1 MMKIGAVQRLVVAL
15 YALVWG
21 ALPGASALPVKKIL
35 NNGLTVLVSPEPG
48 SGRVAAVLMVRAGDV
63 DDPSEVPGANRLL
76 ARLLVN
82 SAAHRGPDRFTEFAV
97 DGSVWSAA
105 ETDVTTFSAVTTP
118 DQLDTALRLLNV
130 VLEPPP
136 WNTGDM
142 ARAVRR
148 EADSDADEQPTDYE
162 HDLAVLESRL
172 GNAVSAM
179 MSSSRGPSPDEL
191 RRLHARL
198 YTANRMTLAVVG
210 DVTSAEVFAGA
221 GRAFRKIEPDYNKE
235 GKRDRFA
242 ARQPK
247 MEPTGTYAFSGY
259 KAPPVT
265 DPDAP
270 AVEVLAAAAGTGKT
284 GFLFRYLRETDGAG
298 YESGAVYPKR
308 LGPSVAALF
317 ARSPNDARVMRDRLS
332 ALWKQTID
340 GSPED
345 LRRARLR
352 AVHNHQAQRQTMRD
366 RAYWLAFRETAGVG
380 AEDEWTTRLAAVTD
394 EQLKACANRWFS
406 GAPAVVP

>member
-1 MMKIGAVQRLVVAL
+1 MIINGAAQRLVVAL
-15 YALVWG
+15 CVLLWG
-21 ALPGASALPVKKIL
+21 ALPGASAPPVKKVL

-48 SGRVAAVLMVRAGDV
+48 SGRVSAVLMVRAGDV
-63 DDPSEVPGANRLL
+63 DDPPGVPGANRLL
-76 ARLLVN
+76 ASLLVN
-82 SAAHRGPDRFTEFAV
+82 SAAHRGPDRFAVFAV

-105 ETDVTTFSAVTTP
+105 ETDVTTYSAVTTP
-118 DQLDTALRLLNV
+118 DQMDTALRLLNV

-136 WNTGDM
+136 WNTGDV

-172 GNAVSAM
+172 GNTVSAM
-179 MSSSRGPSPDEL
+179 LSSSRGPSPDEL
-191 RRLHARL
+191 RRVHARL

-210 DVTSAEVFAGA
+210 DVTASEVFAGA
-221 GRAFRKIEPDYNKE
+221 GRAFRKIEPDYDKDGNRE
-235 GKRDRFA
+235 RFA
-242 ARQPK
+242 LRLPR

-270 AVEVLAAAAGTGKT
+270 AVEILSAAAGTGKT
-284 GFLFRYLRETDGAG
+284 GFLFRYLRETDGTG

-317 ARSPNDARVMRDRLS
+317 ARAPGDTAGVRDRLS
-332 ALWKQTID
+332 ALWKQTVD

-345 LRRARLR
+345 LGRARLR

-366 RAYWLAFRETAGVG
+366 RAYWLAFWETAGVG

-394 EQLKACANRWFS
+394 ERLKACANRWFS
-406 GAPAVVP
+406 GASTVVP